1 MNTWSDHSQ
10 PTGNARA
17 VPANAIVS
25 RRERTEIPPGPPSR
39 HRVRCRSMG
48 SNIDSRAR
56 RRSFIA
62 GLVTG
67 LRVLWPI
74 LSGLL
79 GIMVALGLAIGLVEG
94 WSVQDSI
101 YFTFVSGLTIGY
113 GDLVPRTLLTR
124 TLAILIGISGVLVT
138 ALVAAVAVKALNVAP
153 PGEGEN

>member
-1 MNTWSDHSQ
+1 MESRTLRRNFW
-10 PTGNARA
+10 TGLT
-17 VPANAIVS
+17 S
-25 RRERTEIPPGPPSR
+25 
-39 HRVRCRSMG
+39 
-48 SNIDSRAR
+48 
-56 RRSFIA
+56 
-62 GLVTG
+62 G
-67 LRVLWPI
+67 LRVVWPI

-79 GIMVALGLAIGLVEG
+79 VLMIALGLAIGLVEG

-153 PGEGEN
+153 PGDGEN